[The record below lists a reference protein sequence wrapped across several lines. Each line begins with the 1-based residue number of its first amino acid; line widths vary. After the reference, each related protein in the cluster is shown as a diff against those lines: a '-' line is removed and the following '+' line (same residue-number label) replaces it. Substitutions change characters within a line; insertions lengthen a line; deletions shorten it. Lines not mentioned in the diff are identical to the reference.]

1 MQKSDAKDSLQ
12 GYIVL
17 ISSLFVFFKS
27 FRYGSMH
34 VDNWFL

>member
-17 ISSLFVFFKS
+17 ISSLFVFF
-27 FRYGSMH
+27 FNHFGTVACM
-34 VDNWFL
+34 